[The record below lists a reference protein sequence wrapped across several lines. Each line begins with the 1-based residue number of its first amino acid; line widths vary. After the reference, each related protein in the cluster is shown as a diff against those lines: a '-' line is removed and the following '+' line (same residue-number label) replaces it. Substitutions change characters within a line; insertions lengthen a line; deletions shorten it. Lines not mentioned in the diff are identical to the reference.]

1 MSRSFH
7 FIPADNNKF
16 LEKAKGINTDIL
28 IYDLEDAVPNTNK
41 NLARDN
47 ISKLNLQT
55 NKAFIRINSFDSNW
69 IEEDLKLVKSLSSEV
84 GLVLPKTQSIEDII
98 SIQRQLERETRVIPL
113 IEDFASLAKCIEFLK
128 HPMIFAAGLG
138 VEDLLS
144 HLPYSNDNLD
154 LLIDNLRFDLI
165 KYSNACG
172 VMPIDLISTETED
185 MKSFQSECLKARYMG
200 FTSKFSIHP
209 NQLKTIN
216 NIFSP
221 TKKEI
226 EWAKNILDHSKDENS
241 GYKMH
246 SDGVLTTPPKIKKA
260 LNILQYEER
269 N

>member
-1 MSRSFH
+1 MGRSFH

-16 LEKAKGINTDIL
+16 LEKSKGLNADIY
-28 IYDLEDAVPNTNK
+28 IYDIEDAVPNTNK
-41 NLARDN
+41 GLARDN
-47 ISKLNLQT
+47 ISNLNLQT
-55 NKAFIRINSFDSNW
+55 NKAFIRVNSFDSNW
-69 IEEDLKLVKSLSSEV
+69 IEEDLKFIKNLSSDV
-84 GLVLPKTQSIEDII
+84 GIVLPKTQGIEDII
-98 SIQRQLERETRVIPL
+98 SIKKQLGREARVIPL
-113 IEDFASLAKCIEFLK
+113 IEDFASLTKCIEFLK
-128 HPMIFAAGLG
+128 HPMIYAAGLG

-144 HLPYSNDNLD
+144 HLPYTNDNLD

-172 VMPIDLISTETED
+172 VIPIDLISTQTED
-185 MKSFQSECLKARYMG
+185 MKSFLSECLKARSMG

-216 NIFSP
+216 DIFSP
-221 TKKEI
+221 TKKEL